1 MIRRST
7 WITLAIFGLV
17 LAAAVIVQQ
26 TQQRQ
31 AAQATPT
38 AGLDFLF
45 EVEGSDIIALRITSA
60 EGDVVAVQRAEEGE
74 WTLSEPEEAP
84 ADQDRVGS
92 AITQAESLRVLS
104 TLEEE
109 PEAEVIGL
117 DPPQYTITITLSNG
131 EQQTAVLGSETP
143 TGSGYYAR
151 RQEGALRV
159 VNKSSMDLVL
169 EMLAEPPVAAEPTAE
184 AGTPQAEVT
193 ETVEP

>member
-17 LAAAVIVQQ
+17 LAAAVVIQQ

-60 EGDVVAVQRAEEGE
+60 DGDVVAVQRDEEGE
-74 WTLSEPEEAP
+74 WTLSEPENAP

-109 PEAEVIGL
+109 PEAVAIGL
-117 DPPQYTITITLSNG
+117 EPPQYTITITLG
-131 EQQTAVLGSETP
+131 DGQRQTALVGNETP

-169 EMLAEPPVAAEPTAE
+169 EMLAEPPVPATAE
-184 AGTPQAEVT
+184 ARTPEAEVT
-193 ETVEP
+193 ETVAP

>member
-17 LAAAVIVQQ
+17 LATAVVIQQ

-38 AGLDFLF
+38 AGLEVLF

-60 EGDVVAVQRAEEGE
+60 EGDVVAVQRAEGGE
-74 WTLSEPEEAP
+74 WTLSEPENAP

-109 PEAEVIGL
+109 PDAGVIGL
-117 DPPQYTITITLSNG
+117 EPPQYQVTITLG
-131 EQQTAVLGSETP
+131 DGGRQTALVGSETP

-151 RQEGALRV
+151 LQDGPLRV
-159 VNKSSMDLVL
+159 VNKSSLDLLL
-169 EMLAEPPVAAEPTAE
+169 ELLTDPPVAATASPE
-184 AGTPQAEVT
+184 AGVT